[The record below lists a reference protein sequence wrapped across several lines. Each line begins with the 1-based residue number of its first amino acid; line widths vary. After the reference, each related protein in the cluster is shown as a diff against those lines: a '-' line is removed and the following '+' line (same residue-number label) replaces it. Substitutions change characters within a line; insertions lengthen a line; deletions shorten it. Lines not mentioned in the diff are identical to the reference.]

1 MNTKDAI
8 KRNLIIALFAALM
21 AAGAFI
27 RIPVGP
33 VPVTLTTF
41 FLLMSALLAGPFG
54 GVLSV
59 VVYMLIGTA
68 GLPAFA
74 GGSGPAVFAG
84 PTGGFLIGYIPAAL
98 VCGLLSADTDRVLS
112 GRISARDIAAVTAA
126 TLILYAAGVPWLKW
140 RLGLEWSS
148 AFSAGMLPFLP
159 GDALK
164 AASAVIIRQI
174 LVRRAGELLPRRKHR
189 AAESTE

>member
-1 MNTKDAI
+1 MNNKDAI